1 MGKCFTE
8 MVTEYT
14 TVNTTETN
22 IIHTAHLFPLLDQ
35 QLIALLKSLSAA
47 EWNQR
52 TIAKLWTVKDIAAHL
67 LDTNLRT
74 LSLARDQHTLS
85 PETDINN
92 YNDLVTYLNQL
103 NADWVKAAKR
113 ISPQLIIDLL
123 EYSGN
128 QCSAYWQQLDLYADA
143 VFSVAWAGEQ
153 QSKNW
158 FHIAREY
165 TEKFIHQQQIRDAVN
180 KQGIVTKELFYP
192 FIQTFMQALPY
203 TYRNVEAPE
212 GTVVKVTIST
222 DIGGSWFIVKTTNN
236 WEFTTKTNDSIA
248 AHISID
254 PQTAWKLFSKGLSA
268 SQARPLVVI
277 EGDEALGAI
286 ALTMISV
293 MA

>member
-1 MGKCFTE
+1 M
-8 MVTEYT
+8 
-14 TVNTTETN
+14 NTTETN

-35 QLIALLKSLSAA
+35 QLIALLKSLSVA
-47 EWNQR
+47 EWNQP

-74 LSLARDQHTLS
+74 LSLARDQHSLS
-85 PETDINN
+85 PDTAINN
-92 YNDLVTYLNQL
+92 YSDLVGYLNQL

-113 ISPQLIIDLL
+113 LSPQLIIDLL

-128 QCSAYWQQLDLYADA
+128 QCSAYWQQLDIHADA

-153 QSKNW
+153 VSKNW

-203 TYRNVEAPE
+203 TYRNTEAEE

-222 DIGGSWFIVKTTNN
+222 DVGGSWFIVKTTNR
-236 WEFTTKTNDSIA
+236 WEFTTNNNDSIT

-277 EGDEALGAI
+277 EGDEELGAT